1 MSGSNVLP
9 FNTLVALTGAITRW
23 AVASCANEQNSKRRK
38 RELRIEYLSLKN
50 KEEKILMETTEFK
63 KIVDEIVVSNGLI
76 KRRNSYYLEG
86 KDLMIVLGLQKSSYS
101 SGFYFNLGYI
111 IKVLIDKQYPNHTDG
126 NVRLRFDFEL
136 DGKTTDIVDMQDVLK
151 DQFISELVKN
161 IKHYVSPITSI
172 EALKNLILEEPV
184 LLYQTTL
191 TTKQFL
197 KIE

>member
-1 MSGSNVLP
+1 
-9 FNTLVALTGAITRW
+9 
-23 AVASCANEQNSKRRK
+23 
-38 RELRIEYLSLKN
+38 
-50 KEEKILMETTEFK
+50 METTEFK